1 MNEYVFDAAHN
12 VPARAVDAA
21 QLNGTEWPY
30 STGRISDALIEEHLF
45 PAGPDTVAGICGPPG
60 LVNFAALPGLKK
72 LGYHEEQCI
81 VF

>member
-1 MNEYVFDAAHN
+1 MVRH
-12 VPARAVDAA
+12 
-21 QLNGTEWPY
+21 
-30 STGRISDALIEEHLF
+30 IKIEEMTCPNVSTSADGLRMTEPVQHATSSRKLKHLF

-72 LGYHEEQCI
+72 LGYQEEQCI

>member
-1 MNEYVFDAAHN
+1 M
-12 VPARAVDAA
+12 
-21 QLNGTEWPY
+21 TEPVQHAT
-30 STGRISDALIEEHLF
+30 SSRKLKHLF

-72 LGYHEEQCI
+72 LGYQEEQCI